1 MLEDIKA
8 SVERLMAVYEAA
20 RLENKSLKEEIRQM
34 QALNEDYRKQIENL
48 EREVDNLRLKNAFVA
63 ASEGRMEAKA
73 KIDRMIKEIDKCISL
88 IEG

>member
-34 QALNEDYRKQIENL
+34 QALNEDYRKQ
-48 EREVDNLRLKNAFVA
+48 
-63 ASEGRMEAKA
+63 G
-73 KIDRMIKEIDKCISL
+73 
-88 IEG
+88 